1 MGISFKILKVNIRAL
16 RCQSYSSCNN
26 KWDSSQKSSPSW
38 HLWSLQLPFP
48 CLAKMEEG
56 TKVKL
61 PDLDHIGS
69 CLLCIGWQRPLT
81 EMPLKGWKSGDGF
94 HGSFKSRNTH
104 YDRLEQNTT
113 LKAFTIFQCVTLII
127 LPPACLW
134 ILPVPFLPIQTLTS
148 HPHFESPLLHAAFFD
163 LFSSTRKWSLLL

>member
-1 MGISFKILKVNIRAL
+1 MGFFLSCCRLCATEWVESVLTLNFFLAAYLCPFLQEVHLKGCIIQPAFQTAIL
-16 RCQSYSSCNN
+16 CS
-26 KWDSSQKSSPSW
+26 
-38 HLWSLQLPFP
+38 
-48 CLAKMEEG
+48 
-56 TKVKL
+56 TL